1 MCPEF
6 IESNQPLSL
15 VTLMTP
21 RDSYWMGLAIEL
33 ASRGR
38 GYVEPNPMVGCVIVE
53 RDELISS
60 GYHRCFGGPHA
71 EVEAISN
78 CDPNRLADST
88 VYVTLE
94 PCSHFGKTPPCVDL
108 LLRHHPKRVV
118 IGMQDPF
125 HEVAGRGIQLLREK
139 AIEVD
144 VGQLEDQVKEL
155 NAPYLKLLA
164 TGMPWLVTKWA
175 MTLDGAIATHAQDSK
190 WISNERSREAVHQLR
205 SGMDAVI
212 VGIGTAI
219 ADDPLLTTR
228 LRSGLSPAR
237 VASRV
242 VLDRNCRLLVGSQ
255 LVQSVKAAPV
265 IVATSELATSEKVR
279 ELAKAGCEVLLIPE
293 QMLSHSLAFV
303 LAELGRRHC
312 TNVLLEGGGTLLGH
326 AFDCNFVDEV
336 HCFLAPKIV
345 GGAGA
350 IRPVAGNGKSL
361 MSQATQLNKTK
372 IEKLGDDVHIHGRVQ
387 R

>member
-1 MCPEF
+1 
-6 IESNQPLSL
+6 
-15 VTLMTP
+15 MTP

-53 RDELISS
+53 SDELISS

-71 EVEAISN
+71 EVEAISK
-78 CDPNRLADST
+78 CDPNRVANST

-125 HEVAGRGIQLLREK
+125 HEVAGRGIQALRDQ
-139 AIEVD
+139 AIQVD
-144 VGQLEDQVKEL
+144 VGQLEDQAKEL
-155 NAPYLKLLA
+155 NAPYIKLLA
-164 TGMPWLVTKWA
+164 TGTPWLVSKWA

-190 WISNERSREAVHQLR
+190 WISSELSREAVHQIR

-242 VLDRNCRLLVGSQ
+242 VLDRSCRLSVGSQ
-255 LVQSVKAAPV
+255 LVQSVKSTPV
-265 IVATSELATSEKVR
+265 IVATSELANSEEVR
-279 ELAKAGCEVLLIPE
+279 ELTEAGCEVLLIPE

-303 LAELGRRHC
+303 LEELGRRRC

-326 AFDCNFVDEV
+326 AFDCNLVDEV

-345 GGAGA
+345 GGSGA
-350 IRPVAGNGKSL
+350 IRPVAGNGKSF
-361 MSQATQLNKTK
+361 MSQAMQLHKTK
-372 IEKLGDDVHIHGRVQ
+372 IEKLGDNVHIQGRVQ